1 MNTTTT
7 TVTTTTITTTS
18 EKDLDIIAEEAV
30 TAVEITATEYAPDPD
45 ITIDNFELLSKKYRP
60 LMWRHIRVVWQ
71 MHGKAVEISDLEQ
84 EALIALLNSIKNFDP
99 ERKVY
104 FPVYL
109 SKAILN
115 KLLCYCRNYLPHY
128 YKKDPEREGK
138 FKRIKVYVDTLDDP
152 NSPKF

>member
-1 MNTTTT
+1 MNTIDEQEATP
-7 TVTTTTITTTS
+7 VLS
-18 EKDLDIIAEEAV
+18 DPNKVKQLEKIAEEALAETV
-30 TAVEITATEYAPDPD
+30 RPEYVEEID
-45 ITIDNFELLSKKYRP
+45 ITLDNFELLSKKYRP

-71 MHGKAVEISDLEQ
+71 MHGKAVELADLEQ
-84 EALIALLNSIKNFDP
+84 EALIALLNAIKNFDP
-99 ERKVY
+99 TRKVY

-138 FKRIKVYVDTLDDP
+138 FKRIKVHVDTLDDP